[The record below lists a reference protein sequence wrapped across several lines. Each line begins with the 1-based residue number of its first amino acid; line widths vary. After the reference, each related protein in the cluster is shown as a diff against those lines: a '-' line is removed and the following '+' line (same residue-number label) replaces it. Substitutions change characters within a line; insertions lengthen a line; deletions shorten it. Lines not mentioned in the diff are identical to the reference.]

1 MEVQSYTALGL
12 PEDYDERLAFVKAE
26 LEDMEPTDVAIW
38 IMYLFTVTRCR
49 ESTSMKLV

>member
-12 PEDYDERLAFVKAE
+12 PEDYSERLEFVKSE
-26 LEDMEPTDVAIW
+26 LEDMDQTEIAHW

-49 ESTSMKLV
+49 ESTSTKLV